1 MEKRKLMALASSAAM
16 VMASMG
22 IAPAVMADEVEKPE
36 KITVMFD
43 GTVFTQENGQ
53 AEFEARWEEL
63 TGIDLQIIQ
72 PDHSQY
78 YDVLGQTIAGGDW
91 PDVVLLGSTYYA
103 SYAAEGVLWDMTE
116 AYDNS
121 ELKERITDQSVIDGL
136 KIDGSLYGI
145 SPARG
150 NGCITYVKKAWLDNC
165 GLEVP
170 TTYDEYLAM
179 LEAFTTGDPDG
190 NGVDGDTYGVSSAGL
205 IGTEAPYTNYL
216 PEFYQDIVTDELNV
230 KEIELTDDVRAFTS
244 YTFKPQLKTVGPKY
258 GKLLGGIKNELSN
271 LDGNAAMD
279 ELNATGVLK
288 LQVNGQEIELTKE
301 DLLIDM
307 AQMEGY
313 VSESDYGITVVLDT
327 NLTEELLT
335 EGFVRE
341 IISKIQTMRK
351 EAGFEV
357 MDKIKVTYD
366 GSEKAEKVFAEYAE
380 QIGQETLAVAV
391 EKAEPAGYVK
401 DWKINGEAV
410 NMGVEKQGE

>member
-170 TTYDEYLAM
+170 TTYDEYLCRK
-179 LEAFTTGDPDG
+179 LEPNVSTTRERFEVLMRCKELGIPTLVWMTPILPFINDTRENIEGLLDYCLQAGVQGILVFDVGVTLREGDREYFYQALDRDFPG
-190 NGVDGDTYGVSSAGL
+190 IRQKYVSTYGNAYDIPSPYAKELMTL
-205 IGTEAPYTNYL
+205 IQNTCTANGILCSPKECFTYL
-216 PEFYQDIVTDELNV
+216 HEFPE
-230 KEIELTDDVRAFTS
+230 R
-244 YTFKPQLKTVGPKY
+244 
-258 GKLLGGIKNELSN
+258 
-271 LDGNAAMD
+271 
-279 ELNATGVLK
+279 
-288 LQVNGQEIELTKE
+288 
-301 DLLIDM
+301 
-307 AQMEGY
+307 Y
-313 VSESDYGITVVLDT
+313 VQ
-327 NLTEELLT
+327 
-335 EGFVRE
+335 
-341 IISKIQTMRK
+341 QTL
-351 EAGFEV
+351 F
-357 MDKIKVTYD
+357 
-366 GSEKAEKVFAEYAE
+366 
-380 QIGQETLAVAV
+380 
-391 EKAEPAGYVK
+391 
-401 DWKINGEAV
+401 
-410 NMGVEKQGE
+410 